1 MPVAPVPPPAVP
13 GPPVSPAPLAPQPV
27 LSMARVEFSSLQ
39 DWASSDPRAALSAFR
54 RSCVA
59 ILNQAADVS
68 LGGTGY
74 AGMVSDWRDSCQAAF
89 SASLSN
95 ADESRKFFEGFFEPV
110 RLSYGGMPGFFT
122 GYYEPELRGSRTRHG
137 SYQTPVYGLPSD
149 LVKIEGAVYRDTAA
163 GDPFFERMMMSMS
176 MMRYVPYPAR
186 ADIERDG
193 IPAQVLFYV
202 DDPIDAFFLQ
212 IQGSGRVA
220 LDDGTLVRA
229 AYAGQNGQPYT
240 AIGSVLLE
248 RGELTSEE
256 LSLQSIRAWLVS
268 HPDQA
273 RDIMDADESYIFFS
287 EQPVGEPGV
296 GADGAEGV
304 PLTPGAS
311 LAVDLFYHP
320 LGVPV
325 WLDGTAPDPDPAK
338 PDRTFRQLLI
348 AQDTGGAIRGPLRG
362 DVYWGVG
369 PEAGA
374 IAGRMKN
381 SAQMTVLLPK
391 AVAARLPPQSG
402 IPVS

>member
-1 MPVAPVPPPAVP
+1 MSVAAVILLASVRDNNA
-13 GPPVSPAPLAPQPV
+13 GRAGAAAGGARAVSPAPLAPQPV
-27 LSMARVEFSSLQ
+27 LSMARAEFSSLQ

-59 ILNQAADVS
+59 ILNHAADVS

-89 SASLSN
+89 SGQPSN
-95 ADESRKFFEGFFEPV
+95 ADESRKFFESS
-110 RLSYGGMPGFFT
+110 LSQSACLMAECRDF
-122 GYYEPELRGSRTRHG
+122 LRDIMSRSCGEVRTRHG

-186 ADIERDG
+186 ADIEREG

-220 LDDGTLVRA
+220 LDDGTVVRA

-273 RDIMDADESYIFFS
+273 RDIMDADEVLY
-287 EQPVGEPGV
+287 
-296 GADGAEGV
+296 
-304 PLTPGAS
+304 L
-311 LAVDLFYHP
+311 LLR
-320 LGVPV
+320 
-325 WLDGTAPDPDPAK
+325 TAGG
-338 PDRTFRQLLI
+338 R
-348 AQDTGGAIRGPLRG
+348 TGGWRGWRRRGPANARRKSRG
-362 DVYWGVG
+362 GFVLSS
-369 PEAGA
+369 
-374 IAGRMKN
+374 AGR
-381 SAQMTVLLPK
+381 SRL
-391 AVAARLPPQSG
+391 ARWHGARS
-402 IPVS
+402 